1 MTTLHLST
9 STPGS
14 SHIRRGLPCQDSVR
28 SLELSGMTVLVV
40 ADGAGSAARS
50 ELGSSLAV
58 DIACTSAARAW
69 ENPPSSGIHLEP
81 MLRAV
86 MAEVCSSFAE
96 ASKRVAAQAGCSIAD
111 LSTTLAITL
120 VAWPWVA
127 FAGIGDAFLVGCDP
141 DESLHLLV
149 SPVKEGEFRNET
161 QFLTLDAIPQIR
173 VLHDSTL
180 SGIVLSTDGLEK
192 FIEERI
198 IDDPIVGRRPI
209 MWAPSRTFAD
219 LIREARTGT
228 SPEQLSEAFGA
239 EEFQRRKG
247 DDIGVSLAWR

>member
-9 STPGS
+9 STPGA

-28 SLELSGMTVLVV
+28 SLELGGVTVLVV

-50 ELGSSLAV
+50 ELGSALAV
-58 DIACTSAARAW
+58 ELACTSVARAW
-69 ENPPSSGIHLEP
+69 EHPPTSGVQLEA
-81 MLRAV
+81 MLDRV
-86 MAEVCSSFAE
+86 MSDVRSSFAE
-96 ASKRVAAQAGCSIAD
+96 ASRSVAAQAGCSISD

-127 FAGIGDAFLVGCDP
+127 YAGIGDAFLVGCDP

-161 QFLTLDAIPQIR
+161 QFLGPESVPQIR
-173 VLHDSTL
+173 VIHDATL
-180 SGIVLSTDGLEK
+180 SGVVLSTDGLEK

-198 IDDPIVGRRPI
+198 IDDPVGGRRPI

-219 LIREARTGT
+219 LIREARTGA
-228 SPEQLSEAFGA
+228 SPAQLSEAFAA